1 MPKEELNVLISLKAL
16 EAKIDIDPKDKNQV
30 YLSIVVRRDKQQRM
44 ETEPFQHIN
53 LNSKSVTDVKNNKK
67 IYEEFIKLFR
77 KK

>member
-44 ETEPFQHIN
+44 ETEPFWHIN